1 MAQAPRIAGT
11 EERWADIDGCRVRY
25 LFAGQGKPL
34 LLIHG
39 LLGYSFSWRYNFEA
53 LGETRA
59 VYAIDLPGAGFSER
73 RCDLACGMRES
84 AERVRGFLDELKID
98 KADVLGTSHG
108 GALAMYMAAM
118 APERIENLILVAPAN
133 PWSRFR
139 QHVIRSFATRFGAA
153 VVRFG
158 TGAMSAVS
166 PPALQFVQD
175 FFLKRVYGDATRIP
189 PETAEGYSAPL
200 QDPGALEYAL
210 KVVRCW
216 RGDMNRLAGLME
228 GLADLRVLLVWGTAD
243 GAVDPKSAYELK
255 RRLPKSELEMLEGIG
270 HLPYEEDPAEFNRV
284 VLRFLAGAD
293 EFSRQGATSIQV
305 KS

>member
-1 MAQAPRIAGT
+1 MAQAPQIAGT
-11 EERWADIDGCRVRY
+11 EERWVDLDGCRIRY
-25 LFAGQGKPL
+25 LVAGRGTPL

-39 LLGYSFSWRYNFEA
+39 LLGYSFSWRDNFEA
-53 LGETRA
+53 LGEIRA

-73 RCDLACGMRES
+73 PCDLKCGMRES
-84 AERVRGFLDELKID
+84 AERVWRFLDELKIE
-98 KADVLGTSHG
+98 KADIIGTSHG

-118 APERIENLILVAPAN
+118 APERITNLILVAPAN
-133 PWSRFR
+133 PWSHFR
-139 QHVIRSFATRFGAA
+139 QHVIWALGNLPITSPTTTAT
-153 VVRFG
+153 
-158 TGAMSAVS
+158 
-166 PPALQFVQD
+166 LQTLRLGQNY
-175 FFLKRVYGDATRIP
+175 FLARMYGDKQRIAP
-189 PETAEGYSAPL
+189 GTLEGYLAPL
-200 QDPGALEYAL
+200 ELPGAVEYGL

-228 GLADLRVLLVWGTAD
+228 RLANLRVLLLWGTAD

-255 RRLPKSELEMLEGIG
+255 QRLPKSELQMLVGVG

-293 EFSRQGATSIQV
+293 EFNRRGATSIQV